1 MLLIDGL
8 ARFEL
13 RHKSRQALIKIPI
26 PRVFPDCAFN
36 TLSDGAKPEMSLR
49 INHRQFK

>member
-36 TLSDGAKPEMSLR
+36 TSSDGPNPAMIFR